1 MILKFALYIFL
12 FCASFLHSD
21 PIAPQ
26 REIVDLKNSS
36 QSIGVDVNEKYYKHK
51 LAVSQVRMMKR
62 MIAYETHIFLAKEG
76 ANRSVGFLQQITDPA
91 FNCAFIFTSLGKDHM
106 ERFVRLMEW
115 SYEETNC
122 KNIIC
127 RWKKGQY
134 LRGLDVT
141 LTMDSV
147 DYGIWQI
154 NDVFDWCL
162 VPRLKKLYSSGVI
175 NFQIVNVKSMQNF
188 MDIPT
193 NCAMRCIVE
202 DERKS
207 LGYEWKHDNAK
218 AYRRY
223 IESKIKEMEKEG
235 LYDRDLV
242 DKYYYLTPIKTY
254 TAVK

>member
-1 MILKFALYIFL
+1 MKFLGLILFLLAAPNLY
-12 FCASFLHSD
+12 CSSVS
-21 PIAPQ
+21 PQ
-26 REIVDLKNSS
+26 REIVDLKNPN

-51 LAVSQVRMMKR
+51 LAVSQVRTMKR
-62 MIAYETHIFLAKEG
+62 MIAYETHIFLSKEG
-76 ANRSVGFLQQITDPA
+76 ADRSVGFLQQITDPA
-91 FNCAFIFTSLGKDHM
+91 FNCSFIFTSLGKDHI
-106 ERFVRLMEW
+106 ERFVRFMEW

-127 RWKKGQY
+127 TWKKGQY
-134 LRGLDVT
+134 LRGLGVT

-147 DYGIWQI
+147 DYGVWQI

-162 VPRLKKLYSSGVI
+162 VPRLKKLYRSGVI
-175 NFQIVNVKSMQNF
+175 NFRIANVKNMQNF

-193 NCAMRCIVE
+193 NCVMRCIVE

-207 LGYEWKHDNAK
+207 LGYEWRHDNAK
-218 AYRRY
+218 AYRKY
-223 IESKIKEMEKEG
+223 IESKIKEMEDDG
-235 LYDRDLV
+235 LYDRNLV